1 MARSYL
7 SVQEIEKMIDA
18 YRQMRDPYRPDT
30 AEYEAI
36 TFRLQELKIKLAESE
51 PIRASVVS

>member
-1 MARSYL
+1 
-7 SVQEIEKMIDA
+7 MIDA
-18 YRQMRDPYRPDT
+18 YRQMRDLCRPDT

-51 PIRASVVS
+51 QSVSVVG

>member
-1 MARSYL
+1 MARSCL

-18 YRQMRDPYRPDT
+18 YRKMRDLCRPDT
-30 AEYEAI
+30 IEYEAI
-36 TFRLQELKIKLAESE
+36 TFRLQELRTKLAESE